1 MPSGQYDFVVVA
13 NRLPVDRVGT
23 ADDGSPEYETS
34 PGGLVTA
41 LAPVMKAHAGAWV
54 GWPGAPGEAG
64 EAFDSDD
71 MHLVPVALSHEDV
84 ADYYEGMSNG
94 TLWPL
99 FHDVIAAPGYHRRW
113 WDAYVRV
120 NQRFADAAAAQAAD
134 GATVWVQDYQLLL
147 VPARLREQR
156 PDLKIGFFNHIPF
169 PGYEIFSQ
177 LPWRKQVVEGV
188 LGADLVGFQ
197 RRSDASNFLRACRR
211 AGDVTTKGGTV
222 LVGTG
227 EDRRVVRAGAF
238 PISIDAR
245 GFEELASSP
254 AVRARAEQVRTELGD
269 PETVLLGVD
278 RLDYTKGIRHR
289 LTCFAELLADGE
301 LRSESTVLVQVAS
314 PSRERVQAYSDL
326 RDEVELTVGRINGDH
341 GTMGFQPVHYLHQ
354 SFPREE
360 MAALYLA
367 ADVMLITALRDG
379 MNLVAK
385 EYVAA
390 RHDGDGVLV
399 LSEFAG
405 AADELTQALLINPH
419 DIAGTKAAVMR
430 ATRMPRDERRRR
442 MRALRRRVM
451 EHDVELWAAGFLAAL
466 DGGAEQPDAG

>member
-23 ADDGSPEYETS
+23 AEDGSPQYETS

-41 LAPVMKAHAGAWV
+41 LAPVMTAHRGAWV

-64 EAFDSDD
+64 EPFDSEG
-71 MHLVPVALSHEDV
+71 MHLVPVELSHEDV
-84 ADYYEGMSNG
+84 EDYYEGMSNG

-99 FHDVIAAPGYHRRW
+99 FHDVIVAPEYHRSW
-113 WDAYVRV
+113 WDAYERV
-120 NQRFADAAAAQAAD
+120 NQRFADAAAAQAAQ

-147 VPARLREQR
+147 VPARLRALR

-177 LPWRKQVVEGV
+177 LPWRSQVVEGV

-197 RRSDASNFLRACRR
+197 RRGDAANFLRACRR
-211 AGDVTTKGGTV
+211 LGDASTKGGTISV
-222 LVGTG
+222 AGGRT
-227 EDRRVVRAGAF
+227 VRAGAF
-238 PISIDAR
+238 PISIDSR
-245 GFEELASSP
+245 GFEELASAP
-254 AVRARAEQVRTELGD
+254 EVMARAEQIRKELGD
-269 PETVLLGVD
+269 PDTVLLGVD

-289 LTCFAELLADGE
+289 LTCFSELLADGR
-301 LRSESTVLVQVAS
+301 LGTESAVLVQVAS
-314 PSRERVQAYSDL
+314 PSRERVRAYSDL

-341 GTMGFQPVHYLHQ
+341 GTVGFQPVHYLHQ

-367 ADVMLITALRDG
+367 ADVMLVTALRDG

-390 RHDGDGVLV
+390 RHDSDGVLV

-405 AADELTQALLINPH
+405 AADELTQAVLINPH
-419 DIAGTKAAVMR
+419 DIAGTKAAVLR
-430 ATRMPRDERRRR
+430 AVQMPRDERRRR
-442 MRALRRRVM
+442 MRALRRRVV
-451 EHDVELWAAGFLAAL
+451 EHDVERWAAGFLDAL
-466 DGGAEQPDAG
+466 AGHADQPDAG